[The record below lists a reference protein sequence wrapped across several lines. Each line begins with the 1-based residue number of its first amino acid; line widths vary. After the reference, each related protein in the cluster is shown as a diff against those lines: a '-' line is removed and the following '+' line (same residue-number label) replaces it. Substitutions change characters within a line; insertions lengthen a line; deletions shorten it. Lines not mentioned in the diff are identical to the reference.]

1 MELVVDANILFS
13 ALIKDSFTAKL
24 FFKDR
29 LRLYTSEFI
38 IDEFH
43 KYEELILKKT
53 KRSPEEFAEIFSTLQ
68 EIIRVIPEEEY
79 VSFIDEAKRISPDEK
94 DVAYLALAMKLNCAL
109 WSNDKAL
116 KDQEAVKVFSTSE
129 VAQLV

>member
-13 ALIKDSFTAKL
+13 ALIKDGFTAKL
-24 FFKDR
+24 FFNER

-38 IDEFH
+38 LDEFR

-53 KRSPEEFAEIFSTLQ
+53 KRSPEDFAEIMVAMQ
-68 EIIRVIPEEEY
+68 ELITVIPKEEY
-79 VSFIDEAKRISPDEK
+79 VSFMGKAKEVSPDEK

-116 KDQEAVKVFSTSE
+116 KKQEVVKVYASSE
-129 VAQLV
+129 VKGLV

>member
-13 ALIKDSFTAKL
+13 ALIKDGFTAKL
-24 FFKDR
+24 FFNER

-38 IDEFH
+38 LDEFR

-53 KRSPEEFAEIFSTLQ
+53 KRSPEDFAEIMVAMQ
-68 EIIRVIPEEEY
+68 ELITVIPKEEY
-79 VSFIDEAKRISPDEK
+79 VSFMGKVKEVSPDEK

-116 KDQEAVKVFSTSE
+116 KKQEVVKVYASSE
-129 VAQLV
+129 VKGLV

>member
-1 MELVVDANILFS
+1 MKLVVDANILFS

-24 FFKDR
+24 FFKER
-29 LRLYTSEFI
+29 LRLYTAEFI

-53 KRSPEEFAEIFSTLQ
+53 KRSPEQFAEIMVVLQ
-68 EIIRVIPEEEY
+68 KVITVVPQEEY
-79 VSFIDEAKRISPDEK
+79 APFMDEAKRISPDEK
-94 DVAYLALAMKLNCAL
+94 DVAYFALAMKLHCAL

-116 KDQEAVKVFSTSE
+116 KEQKTVKVYSTSE
-129 VAQLV
+129 VAQVV

>member
-13 ALIKDSFTAKL
+13 ALIKDGFTAKL
-24 FFKDR
+24 FFNER

-38 IDEFH
+38 LDEFR

-53 KRSPEEFAEIFSTLQ
+53 KRTPKDFIEIMIAMRELIT
-68 EIIRVIPEEEY
+68 VIPEEEY
-79 VSFIDEAKRISPDEK
+79 DSFMSKAKEISPDEK
-94 DVAYLALAMKLNCAL
+94 DVAYIALAMKLNCAL

-116 KDQEAVKVFSTSE
+116 KNQEVVKVYTSSE
-129 VAQLV
+129 VKELA